1 MKNKKNEKPITL
13 SDLGKFAEGVLLP
26 AVEEI
31 VDKRISSLENRIS
44 SLEDRIIGLENRMNG
59 LKEEMTE
66 VREYISK
73 MKNDILNGQDALV
86 KLIEDKRENRAMDTS
101 ICCWFEENFENY
113 GEGIRIVEGKVGI
126 LAGA

>member
-31 VDKRISSLENRIS
+31 VDKRISSLE
-44 SLEDRIIGLENRMNG
+44 DRIIGLENRMNG

-66 VREYISK
+66 VREDISR
-73 MKNDILNGQDALV
+73 MKNDILNG
-86 KLIEDKRENRAMDTS
+86 
-101 ICCWFEENFENY
+101 
-113 GEGIRIVEGKVGI
+113 
-126 LAGA
+126 

>member
-1 MKNKKNEKPITL
+1 MENKEMKNKKNEKPITL

-26 AVEEI
+26 VVEGI
-31 VDKRISSLENRIS
+31 VDKRIGG
-44 SLEDRIIGLENRMNG
+44 LEDRVVRLENRMDG

-86 KLIEDKRENRAMDTS
+86 KLIEDKRENGAIDTS

-126 LAGA
+126 LAEA